1 MQRGSSLPGGP
12 ASTTAVIAASRAR
25 MTRMATAASLVR
37 RAEQVVGGLE
47 FPACDDVADL
57 AGVGAKALGTR

>member
-1 MQRGSSLPGGP
+1 
-12 ASTTAVIAASRAR
+12 